1 MHAKFIFQFTV
12 SVKHN
17 TIALRSF
24 EILSLNRVTVKR
36 SMRMVK
42 QNVLKLEFLT
52 KLTIP
57 KV

>member
-1 MHAKFIFQFTV
+1 MAKFIFQFMV

-52 KLTIP
+52 KLYIS
-57 KV
+57 